1 MRIRPRVK
9 VFAGQID
16 PIPLI
21 NVVFLLLIFF
31 IISSSLVFQAG
42 IPVELPKA
50 VNPSMSVTDKL
61 VITINRDASDLL
73 FFNDKPVKWDELER
87 ELRELVLES
96 KLIMARRAGTL
107 GSSRESAR
115 SPLVVLRADR
125 NVPYARVMEVM
136 SLARS
141 LNLGVFL
148 ATDLSAG
155 HGGRKPP
162 APTPE
167 PVD

>member
-1 MRIRPRVK
+1 MRLRPRVK
-9 VFAGQID
+9 IYAGRID

-50 VNPSMSVTDKL
+50 VNPGMSVADKL
-61 VITINRDASDLL
+61 VITINRDSTDLL

-107 GSSRESAR
+107 GNPRESAR
-115 SPLVVLRADR
+115 SPLVILRADKS
-125 NVPYARVMEVM
+125 VPYARVMEVM

-148 ATDLSAG
+148 ATDLEAS
-155 HGGRKPP
+155 HGRQKPVKP
-162 APTPE
+162 APE
-167 PVD
+167 PLD